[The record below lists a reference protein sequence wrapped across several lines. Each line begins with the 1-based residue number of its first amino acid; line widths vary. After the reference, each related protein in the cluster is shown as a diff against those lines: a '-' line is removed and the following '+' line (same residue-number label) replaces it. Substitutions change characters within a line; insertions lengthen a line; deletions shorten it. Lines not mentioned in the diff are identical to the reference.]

1 MSVSGWWLGQGSA
14 LDYLNHLHLKP
25 TEKIVMASAGQ
36 ASVIRLLLYLL
47 GLHLPIAIG
56 VRLQTTTV
64 SGEDSEWNFGHID
77 FIEVYET

>member
-25 TEKIVMASAGQ
+25 TEKIVMAL

-77 FIEVYET
+77 FIDAYET

>member
-1 MSVSGWWLGQGSA
+1 
-14 LDYLNHLHLKP
+14 
-25 TEKIVMASAGQ
+25 MASAGQ
-36 ASVIRLLLYLL
+36 ASVIHLLLYLL

>member
-25 TEKIVMASAGQ
+25 AEKIVMAL

-64 SGEDSEWNFGHID
+64 SGEDSESNFGHID
-77 FIEVYET
+77 FIDVYET